1 MAQKHSLKVEKRTV
15 IGKKVK
21 KLRREGI
28 LPGNVYGADFKSQ
41 AVQVPYSEFDPVF
54 KEAGETGL
62 IDLKLD
68 SQTIPVLIHNI
79 HTNFRSEVLHA
90 DFFKVNLKEKVK
102 AMIPLEF
109 VGTSKAELEK
119 TGLLEKVMH
128 EIEVDALP
136 TDLPEKIEVDVS
148 NLAQIDEQ
156 VIVSDLKLPS
166 GVEILSDPAQVV
178 VKVGELVTKEAQA
191 ELEAEAAAQ
200 EAARAEAAAAAGEE
214 GAPPAEGAETTEGET
229 PAEGAAPAED
239 KSKDAGGTA
248 KGEPKGE
255 EQKKEEPPKT

>member
-15 IGKKVK
+15 TGKKVK

-62 IDLKLD
+62 VDLKLGQ
-68 SQTIPVLIHNI
+68 QTIPVLIHNI
-79 HTNFRSEVLHA
+79 HQNFRSEVLHA

-102 AMIPLEF
+102 AMIPIEF

-128 EIEVDALP
+128 EIEIEALP
-136 TDLPEKIEVDVS
+136 TDLPENVEVNVE
-148 NLAQIDEQ
+148 NLSQIDEQ
-156 VIVSDLKLPS
+156 IVVSDLKVGQ
-166 GVEILSDPAQVV
+166 GVEVLSDPSQVI
-178 VKVGELVTKEAQA
+178 VKVGELITKEAKA
-191 ELEAEAAAQ
+191 EAEAEAAAQ
-200 EAARAEAAAAAGEE
+200 EAAKAEAAAAAGEE
-214 GAPPAEGAETTEGET
+214 GAIPAEGAEGET
-229 PAEGAAPAED
+229 PAPAEGTGTED
-239 KSKDAGGTA
+239 KGKEAGEA
-248 KGEPKGE
+248 SKGEPKAE
-255 EQKKEEPPKT
+255 EKAKPEEPPKT